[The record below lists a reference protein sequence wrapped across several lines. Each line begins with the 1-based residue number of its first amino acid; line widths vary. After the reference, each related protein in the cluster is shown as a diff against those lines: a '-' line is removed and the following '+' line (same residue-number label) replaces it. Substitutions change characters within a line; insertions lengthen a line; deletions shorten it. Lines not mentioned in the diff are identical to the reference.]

1 MNVQIVI
8 ASYPTTLRYISAPMN
23 VPIVL
28 NVPNKQGL
36 YARIVVAIVS
46 NGPNEAKASRSS
58 RVEPQHV

>member
-1 MNVQIVI
+1 
-8 ASYPTTLRYISAPMN
+8 MN

-58 RVEPQHV
+58 RVELPHV